1 MTFNERGAGMGLR
14 SSIVVPFVCG
24 LIAACAPSAPIAAP
38 SPEARVDMRA
48 ARRALLAADS
58 GLAAAVSASGLAA
71 GLVPELADSAFYLQA
86 GHPVVSGRE
95 ALLALFAREPASG
108 AIRFA
113 WHPIRVDVAG
123 DGSLGYTWGYGT
135 TTAPGPDGAPKTAP
149 AGYAI
154 VWEKATNGRWRV
166 KAFLRNAAR
175 AALAAAPAGFESPAY
190 ARYQEFPG
198 SSRTAEREA
207 IIRADSAFSELSDA
221 KGLATGFPAYAAP
234 DGALL
239 SGAFGPAAIGKAQE
253 GGPKDMRARWRAAGA
268 GMAGSLDLGFTVG
281 NAEFRFT
288 GDDGRPAAGY
298 TKYLTIWKRQPDG
311 AWKWVFDG
319 GNGNPAP
326 ADASPG
332 PPAR

>member
-1 MTFNERGAGMGLR
+1 MRFRGR
-14 SSIVVPFVCG
+14 IVVPLVCG
-24 LIAACAPSAPIAAP
+24 CIVACAPSAPSGGFAP
-38 SPEARVDMRA
+38 ETRVDMRA
-48 ARRALLAADS
+48 ERRALLAADS
-58 GLAAAVSASGLAA
+58 ALSAAVSASGIAA
-71 GLVPELADSAFYLQA
+71 GLVPQLADGAFYLQA

-95 ALLALFAREPASG
+95 AVLALFAREPAAG
-108 AIRFA
+108 AMRFA
-113 WHPIRVDVAG
+113 WHPVRVDVAG

-135 TTAPGPDGAPKTAP
+135 TTASGSDGAPKAAP
-149 AGYAI
+149 AGYAV
-154 VWEKATNGRWRV
+154 VWEKATDGRWRV
-166 KAFLRNAAR
+166 KVFLRNAAR
-175 AALAAAPAGFESPAY
+175 AALAEAPAGFESPTY
-190 ARYQEFPG
+190 ARYQEFTG
-198 SSRTAEREA
+198 SSRAAEREA

-281 NAEFRFT
+281 NAVFRFT
-288 GDDGRPAAGY
+288 GDDGKPAAGY

-311 AWKWVFDG
+311 EWKWVFDG
-319 GNGNPAP
+319 GNGNPVP
-326 ADASPG
+326 EPG